1 MKPSQALQADRSET
15 QHIVLM
21 NRAHNPLVF
30 GSVLRGVDTK
40 VSDLDL
46 LVNTTAQTRLLDI
59 ARIQHTLRRLMGV
72 LWMF

>member
-46 LVNTTAQTRLLDI
+46 LDI
-59 ARIQHTLRRLMGV
+59 ARIQQTLRRLMGV